1 MIDRMRGTLEAIEGN
16 RALVQVG
23 AGGLILEVLCPAF
36 FALRLQPSVGSSVQF
51 FTMLYLE
58 GQGQGSSFEPRLL
71 GFASASDRA
80 FFEALTSVSG
90 IGNRKA
96 LRALVHEPGA
106 IARAIIEKD
115 AKFLSTLPEIGKRMA
130 ERLIT
135 ELDGKVEAFAISHT
149 AGAKPTQRIEA
160 KGTLAGFSPAA
171 QDAVAALVALGQQ
184 RSDAEEAVQRAL
196 ARAAQHSGPDAPG
209 HAGVKATDV
218 ESILASV
225 FAAR

>member
-1 MIDRMRGTLEAIEGN
+1 MIDRMQGTLEAIEGN
-16 RALVQVG
+16 RALL
-23 AGGLILEVLCPAF
+23 AMRDGLVLEVLCPAF
-36 FALRLQPSVGSSVQF
+36 LALRLLPSVGQSVRL
-51 FTMLYLE
+51 FTIVYLE

-96 LRALVHEPGA
+96 LRALVHEPA
-106 IARAIIEKD
+106 TIARAIVEKD

-135 ELDGKVEAFAISHT
+135 ELDGKVEAFAV
-149 AGAKPTQRIEA
+149 GATSVDRAPVRIEP
-160 KGTLAGFSPAA
+160 KGTLSALPPAA

-184 RSDAEEAVQRAL
+184 RSEAEEAVTRAL
-196 ARAAQHSGPDAPG
+196 QRGSQAGSGKQAPS
-209 HAGVKATDV
+209 DV
-218 ESILASV
+218 ESILNAV

>member
-1 MIDRMRGTLEAIEGN
+1 MIDRMQGTLEAIEGN
-16 RALVQVG
+16 RALL
-23 AGGLILEVLCPAF
+23 ALRDGLVLEVLCPAF
-36 FALRLQPSVGSSVQF
+36 LALRLQPSVGQSVRL
-51 FTMLYLE
+51 FTIVYLE

-71 GFASASDRA
+71 GFASTSDRA

-96 LRALVHEPGA
+96 LRALVHEPA
-106 IARAIIEKD
+106 TIARAIVEKD

-135 ELDGKVEAFAISHT
+135 ELDGKVEAFAV
-149 AGAKPTQRIEA
+149 GATSADRSPVRIEP
-160 KGTLAGFSPAA
+160 KGTLSALPPAA

-184 RSDAEEAVQRAL
+184 RSEAEEAVTRAL
-196 ARAAQHSGPDAPG
+196 QRGLQVGSGKQAPS
-209 HAGVKATDV
+209 DV
-218 ESILASV
+218 EGILSAV